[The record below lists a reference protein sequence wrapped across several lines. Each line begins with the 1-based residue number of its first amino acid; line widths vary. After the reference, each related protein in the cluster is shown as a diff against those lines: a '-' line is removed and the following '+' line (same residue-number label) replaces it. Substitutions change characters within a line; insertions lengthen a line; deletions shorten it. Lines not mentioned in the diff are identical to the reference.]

1 MASDDDASQ
10 QGREDFQSLTTD
22 LEPFACHHPLLKFGE
37 VGYNGPAGFMWD
49 FAYIYDK
56 LFALGERKQRSKIV
70 KELQE
75 QCCEGQHLSREDLH
89 LQKGRRLANF
99 PKQNCPWWTMVELDM
114 IWHEQDVF
122 NYYTIKF
129 KCNHQHL
136 LCRRGCLAI
145 DAVSILLVL
154 HFFLNL
160 LDRSRT
166 AAKRLTLRNN
176 VTDVGMLVTQEARRC
191 DGLQSA
197 VFSWWLSDESSAY
210 REVARLSLMVW
221 KTSSQNSGS
230 IMASTVELDG
240 QGRKWATSG
249 RRHFHQR
256 SWGAILDGFTH
267 VLCQFCQLLQDG
279 PFIPTASQVF
289 HR

>member
-1 MASDDDASQ
+1 M
-10 QGREDFQSLTTD
+10 FLIIIQSNLNVIINICCAG
-22 LEPFACHHPLLKFGE
+22 EGAWPL
-37 VGYNGPAGFMWD
+37 MQW
-49 FAYIYDK
+49 AY
-56 LFALGERKQRSKIV
+56 
-70 KELQE
+70 
-75 QCCEGQHLSREDLH
+75 CLS
-89 LQKGRRLANF
+89 
-99 PKQNCPWWTMVELDM
+99 CT
-114 IWHEQDVF
+114 
-122 NYYTIKF
+122 
-129 KCNHQHL
+129 
-136 LCRRGCLAI
+136 
-145 DAVSILLVL
+145 
-154 HFFLNL
+154 FFLNL

-279 PFIPTASQVF
+279 PFIPTASQVL